1 MEELLDKYDVRMKN
15 SDQLLKEEKVR
26 VEHCK
31 EVSERYLFLFFGR
44 KIFYLGD
51 VPEMNYSGDL
61 KSGLVWILN
70 GQREAGLQLV
80 QILSG
85 F

>member
-31 EVSERYLFLFFGR
+31 EVSERYLRRLII
-44 KIFYLGD
+44 KIL
-51 VPEMNYSGDL
+51 
-61 KSGLVWILN
+61 
-70 GQREAGLQLV
+70 
-80 QILSG
+80 
-85 F
+85 